1 MSAQAHNVK
10 LGLFVIGAIA
20 AGVLLLLIIGSG
32 RWFQSKTVIETY
44 FNESVQGLDLGSKVK
59 YRGVSVGEVTRI
71 GFTYNKYEQDKPMG
85 ERKRYVLVE
94 LTILGRLIGNR
105 AGGEITRA
113 EQVHMEIEKGL
124 RIRLAP
130 QGITGTNY
138 LEVDYVVPKTNAELP
153 ISWEPANLYIPSAQ
167 STFTQFVAAAGDIA
181 EKLQKLDLDGTLQRL
196 NRLLDNTNRR
206 VEAVDAGKIS
216 DSTNRVLA
224 KLDTKLDQLHVDQL
238 NRESTALLA
247 ELRQTNQKL
256 GTILDDPGWKKIPGD
271 ASAAVAQA
279 RKLLEDPN
287 LAKAIAHLESTL
299 TRLDRMAGGTESD
312 LRKTLDNVR
321 QITENLR
328 DLTEDAKQNPSRLI
342 RGAPPAPAKGIQ
354 P

>member
-10 LGLFVIGAIA
+10 LGLFVIGAVV
-20 AGVLLLLIIGSG
+20 AGVLLLLIVGSG

-71 GFTYNKYEQDKPMG
+71 GFTYNKYELDKAMG

-94 LTILGRLIGNR
+94 ATILGRLIGSR
-105 AGGEITRA
+105 AGGDITRP
-113 EQVHMEIEKGL
+113 EQVRMEIEKGL

-138 LEVDYVVPKTNAELP
+138 LEIDYVDPKTNPELP
-153 ISWEPANLYIPSAQ
+153 ISWEPADLYIPSSQ
-167 STFTQFVAAAGDIA
+167 STFTQFVAAAGDVV
-181 EKLQKLDLDGTLQRL
+181 EKLQHIDIDATLQRL
-196 NRLLDNTNRR
+196 NRLLDNANRKLE
-206 VEAVDAGKIS
+206 VIDTGKLS

-238 NRESTALLA
+238 NKESTALLA
-247 ELRQTNQKL
+247 EVRQTNQKL
-256 GTILDDPGWKKIPGD
+256 GSILDDPAWKKIPGD
-271 ASAAVAQA
+271 AGAAAAQM
-279 RKLLEDPN
+279 RKLVEDPN
-287 LAKAIAHLESTL
+287 LAKALAHLESTL

-312 LRKTLDNVR
+312 LRRTLDNVR

-328 DLTEDAKQNPSRLI
+328 DLTDEAKRNPSRLI
-342 RGAPPAPAKGIQ
+342 LGAPPAPVKGNQ